1 VGLDFDHAVGAG
13 PPQQRLKE
21 QDQDGIDAE
30 LLFAS
35 EARNPAIPDKAAFL
49 AIVQGFNDYFIEEYC
64 GVAPHRLVGVAVL
77 PDIGVDEDIAEMR
90 RCKEKGFKAVR
101 LHTFPSGKSFPTSED
116 DKFWAAALDLD
127 MPLTIHTS
135 FPRQYRG
142 RDHFLMKYPTE
153 PEGQERPV
161 DFLERIARHGI
172 FHCGAIEAVQLI
184 LSGVFDRFP
193 KLQIYWAE
201 NNIGWI
207 PYFYQQ
213 MDQRIKSTVPGRRD
227 YWGSNGFR
235 ACPASIS
242 KSMHT
247 GDFGM
252 TRLASTYAIALVLT
266 ESCGPRTFRTS
277 SLVGPNQKTW
287 CRSNL
292 SGCLNMSSTRCWPAT
307 P

>member
-1 VGLDFDHAVGAG
+1 MPSRGGAT
-13 PPQQRLKE
+13 PQYSSIQRLFHR
-21 QDQDGIDAE
+21 GILRRSSA
-30 LLFAS
+30 
-35 EARNPAIPDKAAFL
+35 
-49 AIVQGFNDYFIEEYC
+49 
-64 GVAPHRLVGVAVL
+64 RLVGVAVL

-184 LSGVFDRFP
+184 LSESSTVSRSYKSTGRKIILAGFRTSIS
-193 KLQIYWAE
+193 K
-201 NNIGWI
+201 WI
-207 PYFYQQ
+207 K
-213 MDQRIKSTVPGRRD
+213 RIKSTVPGRRD

-252 TRLASTYAIALVLT
+252 TRLASTYVIALVLT
-266 ESCGPRTFRTS
+266 ESCGPRTFRIS